1 MPRGQKPIKPTPNVA
16 SRNTHTPHH
25 PSGGDPTHVDPVA
38 MPKPKDYIKEI
49 YELTTGDDP
58 YVHWR
63 GSVSPTISNATLFNF
78 DHGPRSSV
86 PSSHTCPAHL
96 HLPPHRR
103 VLLSGCP
110 SYVLLSLLPPLSS
123 PRRLLSCASPPSP
136 STRSLPCID
145 GAGVTLAPKS
155 LLSVFFFSPYPCAP
169 RRSPPHARTCSPSPP
184 RASSSPAHRL
194 QLLLPV
200 LSPACGAGVC
210 HPRPKSVLSVFSFSP
225 YPCAPQRSPLHTRT
239 CSHTHTRSHAHSHAH
254 SHTYLHTH
262 TRRPGTGPPTYL
274 TCRYAV
280 HLTPDTSARTHTH
293 TLHY

>member
-1 MPRGQKPIKPTPNVA
+1 MSSSRSFLPSPPRA
-16 SRNTHTPHH
+16 
-25 PSGGDPTHVDPVA
+25 D
-38 MPKPKDYIKEI
+38 
-49 YELTTGDDP
+49 
-58 YVHWR
+58 
-63 GSVSPTISNATLFNF
+63 
-78 DHGPRSSV
+78 SS
-86 PSSHTCPAHL
+86 PAH
-96 HLPPHRR
+96 
-103 VLLSGCP
+103 
-110 SYVLLSLLPPLSS
+110 
-123 PRRLLSCASPPSP
+123 RLLLLLLF
-136 STRSLPCID
+136 TRSLPCID

-262 TRRPGTGPPTYL
+262 THTETWYGP
-274 TCRYAV
+274 
-280 HLTPDTSARTHTH
+280 LTPCISPADMLYT
-293 TLHY
+293 